1 MTFEAVPPALRK
13 MAGSMHRSS
22 LARRQRGFTYI
33 LMLFAVAAVSIGLAM
48 ATPIYSE
55 QLRRQREAELVRI
68 GALYVQAIESYYLAS
83 PGSVQ
88 SYPKRLEELLLDPR
102 YVGTRRYMRKLYQDP
117 VGRAD
122 WGLVAAPDGGVAGI
136 YSRSE
141 DRPLITRPIAIGS
154 RSIGAASRYSDL
166 KFVFAPDGGTK

>member
-1 MTFEAVPPALRK
+1 MP
-13 MAGSMHRSS
+13 RSS
-22 LARRQRGFTYI
+22 APCRQHGFTYI
-33 LMLFAVAAVSIGLAM
+33 LMLFAVAALSIGLGM

-68 GALYVQAIESYYLAS
+68 GTLYVQAIQGYYLSS
-83 PGSVQ
+83 PGSVH

-102 YVGTRRYMRKLYQDP
+102 FVGTRRHMRSLYQDP

-122 WGLVAAPDGGVAGI
+122 WGLVAAPDGGVAGV

-141 DRPLITRPIAIGS
+141 DRPLIARRIAIGS
-154 RSIGAASRYSDL
+154 RFIEPASRYSDL
-166 KFVFAPDGGTK
+166 KFVFVPDSVK